1 MYRDDIYCLPF
12 CSHLFLIH
20 IDVLYLSLPGI
31 LHLLVLPDLI
41 NVKAGL
47 FHGAPSFVLIIFAYS
62 SV

>member
-1 MYRDDIYCLPF
+1 MYRDDIYCPPF
-12 CSHLFLIH
+12 RSHLFIIH
-20 IDVLYLSLPGI
+20 IDVLYSSLPGL

-47 FHGAPSFVLIIFAYS
+47 CHGAPSFVLIIFAYS